1 MCPDLTV
8 FGKKLNIPM
17 TESPERQCLR
27 RAKDGAAD
35 SSRPL
40 TLEACLQT
48 VHVQTKETPCG
59 TVWVPA
65 GSRRQSR
72 PSTRVARP
80 GWGGRQ
86 ELGALG
92 AERVY
97 LQNQEVKPL
106 SALLSSSKGVCQ
118 PAGQVD
124 LGHVGSQS
132 SP

>member
-8 FGKKLNIPM
+8 FGKKRNIPM

-48 VHVQTKETPCG
+48 VHIQTKETPCG

-65 GSRRQSR
+65 
-72 PSTRVARP
+72 
-80 GWGGRQ
+80 
-86 ELGALG
+86 ALG
-92 AERVY
+92 GSHGPARVSP
-97 LQNQEVKPL
+97 V
-106 SALLSSSKGVCQ
+106 
-118 PAGQVD
+118 PAGVA
-124 LGHVGSQS
+124 VRS
-132 SP
+132 SAPWEQREFIYRTERLNHSVLC